1 MTFVNESC
9 FATVP
14 SCTVSGFLSG
24 IHTVMTFALK
34 KQKRR
39 CRRAV
44 LCGQQTGFIPVEEN
58 SLVMTFASESGFAT
72 MLWSKHFATQ
82 NGLRPPRFLRGAYFA
97 VHWSK
102 HFAMQNGLLSKFC
115 YAKPPIQNFA
125 SQSGLRPPHHS
136 QSILLR
142 KTVFDRPVF
151 FGVHTLRFIS
161 VSGLRCF

>member
-14 SCTVSGFLSG
+14 SCTVGGFLSG

-34 KQKRR
+34 KQNRL
-39 CRRAV
+39 CRRTV
-44 LCGQQTGFIPVEEN
+44 LCGQQTGVTPVEEN
-58 SLVMTFASESGFAT
+58 NLVMTFASESGFAT

-97 VHWSK
+97 VHWSELC
-102 HFAMQNGLLSKFC
+102 FAKWLYCRIYL
-115 YAKPPIQNFA
+115 QNFA
-125 SQSGLRPPHHS
+125 SQSGLRPPHLS
-136 QSILLR
+136 LRFTGQSILLR
-142 KTVFDRPVF
+142 KTAY
-151 FGVHTLRFIS
+151 S